1 MTPSWEPHSH
11 CPLPQSQR
19 GTISRFEPGFWREG
33 WRPLESLGR
42 LTQIRKSSKMAG
54 EVKAFL
60 SLALA
65 LPGCHGFSPMH
76 THVQPHCTFTPVGLE
91 GCSSGLLKGR
101 EQSGFAG
108 GKSHTRGP
116 GWNGEDGGLHWYVPL
131 AWICLTFSRFIPSF
145 CLNTS

>member
-1 MTPSWEPHSH
+1 
-11 CPLPQSQR
+11 
-19 GTISRFEPGFWREG
+19 
-33 WRPLESLGR
+33 
-42 LTQIRKSSKMAG
+42 MAG

-76 THVQPHCTFTPVGLE
+76 THVQLRRRFTPVGLE

-101 EQSGFAG
+101 EQSGCAG

-116 GWNGEDGGLHWYVPL
+116 GWNGEDGGLHWYFPL
-131 AWICLTFSRFIPSF
+131 PGFVLRFLDLF
-145 CLNTS
+145 LHFA